1 MNAVAIILVIVT
13 VVLGIF
19 LWDRYKEQKDYIQ
32 ALLKRIPVAKE
43 ETAGLEPLTMEKI
56 SEAIQFNGYV
66 PQMEEGFVTF
76 RIQGETF
83 LVDATRM
90 PLLFVVKSYSVNPD
104 DWEMDILREA
114 AHRMSDDFVMVK
126 TTLAED
132 GKSMRCFVAVMDR
145 NVESF
150 RTNLPY
156 YASLIED
163 GLRHMD
169 ELYRQMVEERRDAA
183 LAAQPTI
190 PPVQQENK
198 VLS

>member
-43 ETAGLEPLTMEKI
+43 ETAGLEPLTLEKI

-83 LVDATRM
+83 FVDATRM
-90 PLLFVVKSYSVNPD
+90 PLLFVVKSYNVNPD

-190 PPVQQENK
+190 HPVQQENK